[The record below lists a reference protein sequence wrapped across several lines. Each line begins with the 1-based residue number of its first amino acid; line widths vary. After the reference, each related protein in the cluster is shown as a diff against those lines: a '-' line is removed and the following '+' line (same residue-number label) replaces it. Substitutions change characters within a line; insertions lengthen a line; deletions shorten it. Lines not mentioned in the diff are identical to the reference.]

1 MEIVAEIG
9 TGHGGRID
17 SVRRILDEVAEASF
31 DCAKF
36 QWVIASEIIHPKAGL
51 VPLPGGPTPLYER
64 FHALEQAP
72 DFYHVVKRETEAR
85 GLRFLC
91 TPFGAQSLEGLLA
104 LGVDRIKIASPE
116 LVHTP
121 LLQAVSAC
129 GISVIASTGVSTLA
143 DIDEANRC
151 LKSSDLT
158 FLHCVT
164 SYPAP
169 ESDYNMRSLPIRG
182 SATGR
187 PWGVSDHSL
196 DPLAVPMVSWA
207 VGAVMLEKHVTLSH
221 QGTGL
226 DDPVALEPSQ
236 FRQMIKEL
244 RALDGEAN
252 RMDAVTDRL
261 GAERVERI
269 LGDQVIRLAES
280 ETENYGRTNRSIH
293 AIRDL
298 SAGDAL
304 DENTMAVLR
313 TEKELRPGI
322 HPRFFDIL
330 HRKRVT
336 RMVPDGA
343 GIVWDDLF

>member
-1 MEIVAEIG
+1 MELVAEIG
-9 TGHGGRID
+9 TGHGGLID
-17 SVRRILDEVAEASF
+17 SVRRILDEVAEAGF

-64 FHALEQAP
+64 FRALEQTQ
-72 DFYHVVKRETEAR
+72 DFYHSVKTETESR
-85 GLRFLC
+85 DLRFLC
-91 TPFGAQSLEGLLA
+91 TPFGTHSLEGLLA
-104 LGVDRIKIASPE
+104 LNVDRIKIASPE

-121 LLQAVSAC
+121 LLEAVSAS
-129 GISVIASTGVSTLA
+129 GVAIIASTGVSTLA

-151 LKSSDLT
+151 LRKSDLT

-169 ESDYNMRSLPIRG
+169 ESDYNIRSLPVR
-182 SATGR
+182 SAATGR
-187 PWGVSDHSL
+187 RWGVSDHSL
-196 DPLAVPMVSWA
+196 DAFAVPMVSWA
-207 VGAVMLEKHVTLSH
+207 VGAVILEKHVTLSH
-221 QGTGL
+221 EGAGL
-226 DDPVALEPSQ
+226 DDPVALEPPQ
-236 FRQMIKEL
+236 FRQMINEL
-244 RALDGEAN
+244 RALEGESN
-252 RMDAVTDRL
+252 RMDAVRERL
-261 GAERVERI
+261 GSERVEHI
-269 LGDQVIRLAES
+269 LGDQGIRLAES

-293 AIRDL
+293 ATRDL
-298 SAGDAL
+298 SAGDLL
-304 DENTMAVLR
+304 DASTMAVLR
-313 TEKELRPGI
+313 TEKELSPGI